1 MKYAKSSTLNIGEP
15 SSGDI
20 SNKLS
25 SIRRGVIISAINR
38 LWAINRKYSQMKL
51 DYERELLSRSYVKLK
66 ATIKD
71 LTQVYKLDQEEKCL
85 RWIK

>member
-1 MKYAKSSTLNIGEP
+1 
-15 SSGDI
+15 
-20 SNKLS
+20 
-25 SIRRGVIISAINR
+25 
-38 LWAINRKYSQMKL
+38 MKL